1 MNNKI
6 YPCLWFDNNAKEAA
20 SFYCSIFNG
29 SSITSEN
36 PIVVRFKLGGEKF
49 IALNGGPLFKP
60 NPSISMF
67 ALFETEDETKS
78 VWDKLND
85 GGTVLMPLDKYPWS
99 NLYGW
104 VQDKFGISWQV
115 YTGSMNNV
123 GQRFTPL
130 LMFTGAQNGNADNAI
145 QFYTSL
151 FPNSSVNGIARYAA
165 GEGDVEGRV
174 KHAQFI
180 LNDYV
185 FMAME
190 SSGPHDFTFNE
201 AISIVVECDT
211 QEEIDH
217 YWNTFTKDGGQE
229 SMCGWL
235 KDKYGVSWQI
245 VPSVL
250 GSLMSDPEKSPRVI
264 QAFMQ
269 MKKFE
274 IEKLLNA

>member
-6 YPCLWFDNNAKEAA
+6 YPCLWFDNNAKEVA

-36 PIVVRFKLGGEKF
+36 PIVVSFKLGGEKF

-85 GGTVLMPLDKYPWS
+85 GGTVLMPLNAYPWS

-104 VQDKFGISWQV
+104 AQDKFGISWQV

-180 LNDYV
+180 LNDHV

-211 QEEIDH
+211 QEDIDH

>member
-20 SFYCSIFNG
+20 SFYCSIFTE

-36 PIVVRFKLGGEKF
+36 PIVVSFKLGGEKF

-67 ALFETEDETKS
+67 ALFETEDETKNA
-78 VWDKLND
+78 WDKLND

-185 FMAME
+185 LMAME

-250 GSLMSDPEKSPRVI
+250 GSLMSDPGKSPRVI